1 MSKHVHDG
9 LDVLEQSSAGS
20 VASEGRA
27 EAKPEASGGD
37 ALVAAAKDGDAKVPE
52 PVVAD
57 DKHDLS
63 ESHRHCSVATSM
75 GDSFVDRGAAR
86 TTDDSKTPGPRGE
99 APHGAQAPQPQR
111 RAEAKHVGPGVVAG
125 RERVPTNHRAPVG
138 LNFQDFMQPTA
149 QPVTGR
155 VADALVRGSAD
166 FRAIMRARL
175 VELSELRGHWV
186 AGNLRSALSYLAEL
200 EDPTHTAAAFLGSV
214 SLGSTGMDLDGC
226 CTLLPVVSRL
236 VCSKFDSY
244 VLAGVRAASTLL
256 GLYSEVITNTRVAA
270 QQNSGLVDVHMEGR
284 QRRCNRCYDEFHEM
298 SKQVVRVDTDTHEV
312 ELVTQAKQLSTALF
326 DFLKAS

>member
-1 MSKHVHDG
+1 MIT
-9 LDVLEQSSAGS
+9 AGTHIAT
-20 VASEGRA
+20 ASLAFSFETPLTHA
-27 EAKPEASGGD
+27 TATCST
-37 ALVAAAKDGDAKVPE
+37 V
-52 PVVAD
+52 
-57 DKHDLS
+57 
-63 ESHRHCSVATSM
+63 RH
-75 GDSFVDRGAAR
+75 
-86 TTDDSKTPGPRGE
+86 
-99 APHGAQAPQPQR
+99 
-111 RAEAKHVGPGVVAG
+111 
-125 RERVPTNHRAPVG
+125 
-138 LNFQDFMQPTA
+138 
-149 QPVTGR
+149 
-155 VADALVRGSAD
+155 
-166 FRAIMRARL
+166 
-175 VELSELRGHWV
+175 
-186 AGNLRSALSYLAEL
+186 
-200 EDPTHTAAAFLGSV
+200 LGF
-214 SLGSTGMDLDGC
+214 GC